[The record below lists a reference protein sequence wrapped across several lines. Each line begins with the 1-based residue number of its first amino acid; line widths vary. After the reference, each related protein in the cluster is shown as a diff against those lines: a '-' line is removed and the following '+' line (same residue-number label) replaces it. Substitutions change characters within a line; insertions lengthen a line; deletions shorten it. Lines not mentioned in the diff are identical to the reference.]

1 MGDKSP
7 KSKSKNSTQK
17 KSKTDSKVQK
27 KQAADALKQVAPPK
41 K

>member
-7 KSKSKNSTQK
+7 KSTSKNAAQK
-17 KSKTDSKVQK
+17 KAKNDGTTAKKASDSA
-27 KQAADALKQVAPPK
+27 KQAEKNK